1 MAITKIDKDL
11 IEVMRLIEVTV
22 KRNAEEWS
30 EICER
35 YKNDFKFNK
44 MRAEKY
50 RLLESIRS
58 NARTL
63 ANKKR
68 EEEIAERKKQRNI
81 EKLKAKE
88 KAIKEPSKRLMARS
102 PPPALLKEV
111 KKVVLDKEK
120 LA

>member
-11 IEVMRLIEVTV
+11 IDLMRLIEVTV
-22 KRNAEEWS
+22 KRNVEEWG
-30 EICER
+30 ETCEQ

-44 MRAEKY
+44 MRTDKY
-50 RLLESIRS
+50 RLLDSIRS

-68 EEEIAERKKQRNI
+68 EEEIVERRKQRNI

-88 KAIKEPSKRLMARS
+88 RAIAEPSKRLMARS
-102 PPPALLKEV
+102 PPPALIKVV
-111 KKVVLDKEK
+111 KKVVVDKEK